1 MIPSTKQ
8 PGMERSWLSREMPF
22 DPRFLAGLLVL
33 AGLAVRVKLAAATFL
48 NADEALHFM
57 AANQD
62 SWKLTFRASLTLSHP
77 PLLIFVLHVWR
88 MFGSSEIILRL
99 PSVIAGSA
107 FGWIFFRWLSE
118 LFGTETGLI
127 GLSFASFLPPL
138 IALSAEVRQYALLL
152 VFAISSMYLLEQA
165 LAENSAAKMA
175 YSSLC
180 LWLAT
185 LSHYSA
191 VLLAAALA
199 VYSLV
204 RMWQQPR
211 APGVFRVWIAGE
223 IGELLLGSVL
233 YLTYLS
239 QFGRNALH
247 GWMGDTYLHNSYFD
261 PQRHH
266 ILPFVFTRS
275 VSVFQYVLGQAVLGD
290 LLFLLFLVGTVL
302 VWKAARPGSMP
313 VSGRE
318 LAVLLGLPF
327 LVNCAAALLDLYPY
341 GGTRHS
347 ILLAIFA
354 ITGISVAVDRWA
366 GRHPSWGIALAV
378 LILALCN
385 LFPSH
390 RLPYIART
398 DQKKSHMDQ
407 AMAFV
412 REHIPAN
419 DLLVTDNQTSLLLGH
434 YLCRQQPFFI
444 NEWSEG
450 LKSLR
455 CGGYRIAATDG
466 RVFTFTAENF
476 FPSWE
481 QVVRAYGLNRGDSV
495 WVLQGGWLWEDSLA
509 HELQTRYPEFHNL
522 KIYSFGRNLTIFQL
536 PVSQLKI
543 SSSFSLLSQG
553 SGPS

>member
-1 MIPSTKQ
+1 MIPFREQ
-8 PGMERSWLSREMPF
+8 PGRERSWLPRQVRF
-22 DPRFLAGLLVL
+22 DPRLLAGLLVL
-33 AGLAVRVKLAAATFL
+33 AGFAVRLKLAGEMFL

-62 SWKLTFRASLTLSHP
+62 SWRLTYRASLTLSHP
-77 PLLIFVLHVWR
+77 PLLIFVLHLWR

-99 PSVIAGSA
+99 PSVVAGSA
-107 FGWIFFRWLSE
+107 FGWIFFRWLSD

-127 GLSFASFLPPL
+127 GLIFASFLPPM

-152 VFAISSMYLLEQA
+152 VFAISTMYLLEQA
-165 LAENSAAKMA
+165 LAQNSAAKMA
-175 YSSLC
+175 YCSLC

-191 VLLAAALA
+191 VLLAAAL
-199 VYSLV
+199 VGYTLV
-204 RMWQQPR
+204 RMRKQPPTP
-211 APGVFRVWIAGE
+211 AVFRVWLAGE
-223 IGELLLGSVL
+223 MGELLLGSVL

-239 QFGRNALH
+239 PFGRNALH

-266 ILPFVFTRS
+266 ILLFVFARS
-275 VSVFQYVLGQAVLGD
+275 ASVFQYVLGQAVIGD
-290 LLFLLFLVGTVL
+290 LLFLVFLAGTVL
-302 VWKAARPGSMP
+302 VWRAARPGSMP
-313 VSGRE
+313 VSGGQ
-318 LAVLLGLPF
+318 LATLLWLPF
-327 LVNCAAALLDLYPY
+327 LINCGAGLLDLYPY

-347 ILLAIFA
+347 IFLAIFA
-354 ITGISVAVDRWA
+354 ITGVSVAVRRWA
-366 GRHPSWGIALAV
+366 GRHLSRGIAIAG
-378 LILALCN
+378 LIVALSN

-390 RLPYIART
+390 RLPYIARS

-407 AMAFV
+407 AMTFV
-412 REHIPAN
+412 REHIPAS

-444 NEWSEG
+444 NEWTEG

-476 FPSWE
+476 LPSWE
-481 QVVRAYGLNRGDSV
+481 QVVRAYGLNNGDSV

-509 HELQTRYPEFHNL
+509 HELQTRYPEFHDL
-522 KIYSFGRNLTIFQL
+522 HIYSFGRNLTIFQL

-543 SSSFSLLSQG
+543 S
-553 SGPS
+553 PS